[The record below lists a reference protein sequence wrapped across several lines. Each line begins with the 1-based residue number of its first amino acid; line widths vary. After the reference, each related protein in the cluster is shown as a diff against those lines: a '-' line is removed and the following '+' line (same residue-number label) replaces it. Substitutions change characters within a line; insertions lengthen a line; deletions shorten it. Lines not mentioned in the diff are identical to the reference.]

1 MSMEFKTTAEKFRE
15 MRFLS
20 LQPDWEKL
28 PDPDFEFLPD
38 DFEPADEDAKANFI
52 EKAPPVSYW
61 KDAWRRLKQN
71 HVAMVSLGVIIVI
84 FIFAF
89 ICPFFY
95 ENDYSTQ
102 VRGAENIFPCLK
114 YPFGTDKFGRD
125 LLLRTM
131 YGTRVSLVVGVCAS
145 LIVLVIGTIYGSI
158 SGFCGGMV
166 DNIMMR
172 IVELIYSVP
181 EVLVVLLISTTIKQ
195 PLQDWANTHQDMAIA
210 DTIISIGPGL
220 IAIFIAFG
228 LLYWVTMARIIR
240 GQVLML
246 KEQEYVTAARALG
259 AKGTKIVKRHLWP
272 NCIGQIIVT
281 TCMQI
286 PSAIF
291 LESFLSFLGIGVA
304 APVTSLGAMASDALG
319 GIYTYTYRLIIPSI
333 LLSVLILSLNLF
345 GDGLRDALDPR
356 LKK

>member
-1 MSMEFKTTAEKFRE
+1 MKLTM
-15 MRFLS
+15 
-20 LQPDWEKL
+20 QPDWERL
-28 PDPDFEFLPD
+28 PDPDIEFFAD
-38 DFEPADEDAKANFI
+38 DFEKASDEAKENFI

-71 HVAMVSLGVIIVI
+71 KVAMVALGFIIFI

-89 ICPFFY
+89 IMPLFFK
-95 ENDYSTQ
+95 NDYSTM
-102 VRGAENIFPCLK
+102 VRGDENLTPCLK
-114 YPFGTDKFGRD
+114 YPFGTDNVGRD

-131 YGTRVSLVVGVCAS
+131 YGTRVSLVIGLCAS
-145 LIVLVIGTIYGSI
+145 LIVLIIGTVYGSI
-158 SGFCGGMV
+158 SGYVGGKT
-166 DNIMMR
+166 DAIMMR

-181 EVLVVLLISTTIKQ
+181 EVLVVLLIMTTIKA
-195 PLQDWANTHQDMAIA
+195 PLTKWGNSSDSVIA
-210 DTIISIGPGL
+210 EFVMRIGPGL
-220 IAIFIAFG
+220 ISIFIAFG
-228 LLYWVTMARIIR
+228 VLYWVTMARIIR

-246 KEQEYVTAARALG
+246 KQQEYVTAAKALG
-259 AKGTKIVKRHLWP
+259 APGSRIIKRHLWP

-291 LESFLSFLGIGVA
+291 LESFLSFLGIGVQ
-304 APVTSLGAMASDALG
+304 APLTSLGSMAADALG
-319 GIYTYTYRLIIPSI
+319 GIYSYAYRLIIPSVF
-333 LLSVLILSLNLF
+333 LSLLILSLNLF

>member
-1 MSMEFKTTAEKFRE
+1 MKLTM
-15 MRFLS
+15 
-20 LQPDWEKL
+20 QPDWERL
-28 PDPDFEFLPD
+28 PDHNIEFLPD
-38 DFEPADEDAKANFI
+38 DFELASEEAKENFI

-61 KDAWRRLKQN
+61 KDAWRRLKKN
-71 HVAMVSLGVIIVI
+71 RVAMISLGFIILI

-89 ICPFFY
+89 IMPFFY
-95 ENDYSTQ
+95 ENDYSTM
-102 VRGAENIFPCLK
+102 VRGDENLTPCLK
-114 YPFGTDKFGRD
+114 YPFGTDNVGRD

-131 YGTRVSLVVGVCAS
+131 YGTRVSLVIGLCAS
-145 LIVLVIGTIYGSI
+145 LIVLIIGTVYGSI
-158 SGFCGGMV
+158 SGFVGGKV
-166 DNIMMR
+166 DAVMMR

-181 EVLVVLLISTTIKQ
+181 EVLVVLLIMTTIKQ
-195 PLQDWANTHQDMAIA
+195 PLTDWGNSSDSAIA
-210 DTIISIGPGL
+210 QFVMRIGPGL
-220 IAIFIAFG
+220 ISIFVAFG
-228 LLYWVTMARIIR
+228 VLYWVTMARIIR

-259 AKGTKIVKRHLWP
+259 APATRIIRRHLWP

-291 LESFLSFLGIGVA
+291 LESFLSFLGIGVQ
-304 APVTSLGAMASDALG
+304 APLTSLGSMASDALG
-319 GIYTYTYRLIIPSI
+319 GIYSYAYRLIIPAVF
-333 LLSVLILSLNLF
+333 LSLLILSLNLF

>member
-1 MSMEFKTTAEKFRE
+1 MGNM
-15 MRFLS
+15 S
-20 LQPDWEKL
+20 LQPDWDKI
-28 PDPDFEFLPD
+28 PDKDFEFLPD
-38 DFEPADEDAKANFI
+38 DFELASEEAKDNYI
-52 EKAPPVSYW
+52 EKAPAVSYW

-71 HVAMVSLGVIIVI
+71 KVAMVSLGFIILI

-89 ICPFFY
+89 VCPYFY
-95 ENDYSTQ
+95 ENDYSTM
-102 VRGAENIFPCLK
+102 VRGDENIRPCLK
-114 YPFGTDKFGRD
+114 YPFGTDNQGRD

-131 YGTRVSLVVGVCAS
+131 YGTRVSLVIGVCAS
-145 LIVLVIGTIYGSI
+145 MIVLIIGTIYGSI
-158 SGFCGGMV
+158 SGFIGGKV
-166 DNIMMR
+166 DAIMMR
-172 IVELIYSVP
+172 IVELIYSIP
-181 EVLVVLLISTTIKQ
+181 EVLVVLLIMTTIKQ
-195 PLQDWANTHQDMAIA
+195 PLTDWCNTSDSALA
-210 DTIISIGPGL
+210 AFVVRIGPGL

-228 LLYWVTMARIIR
+228 VLYWVTMARIIR

-259 AKGTKIVKRHLWP
+259 APAGRIIKRHLWP

-291 LESFLSFLGIGVA
+291 LESFLSFLGIGVQ
-304 APVTSLGAMASDALG
+304 APLTSLGSMASDALG
-319 GIYTYTYRLIIPSI
+319 GIYSYTYRLIIPSVF
-333 LLSVLILSLNLF
+333 LSLLILSLNLF